1 MASSTNT
8 ATFDMTR
15 TTGTVEARC
24 FSTNE
29 VRTPAAKLTTRCSD
43 VTWSATCPRR
53 ASISCG
59 LTVSTTV
66 WAHSTASGVG
76 GVAATPVLF
85 AQLAGSLRRTGGDHD
100 PVRVSP
106 TRADQPGYQSLAH
119 LAAAEERDPPS
130 HSSSFLDSSPSPYQ
144 VRQEEPHIGR
154 SLGQSPGQV
163 GIPFGAV
170 GDVHAHGVSV
180 LREATLKIAP
190 DPEQHLELEA
200 RPRNTAT
207 FHEPLR
213 PLDQT
218 GIVGGDVHAMAQ
230 VDQPDQAPGERGVHL
245 PPSREGDLRWFQVRP
260 LHQSDDR
267 VRGKGPDVGVG
278 PVQRTLQAQSEPI
291 VADSQVTEDGQG
303 PVDVR
308 AALHVDHHHGTSGRC
323 CGHHSFH
330 L

>member
-59 LTVSTTV
+59 LTVSTTF
-66 WAHSTASGVG
+66 WAHSTASGLDR
-76 GVAATPVLF
+76 VAATPF
-85 AQLAGSLRRTGGDHD
+85 RSASSRARSSRRAETMISSGFR
-100 PVRVSP
+100 PPERISP
-106 TRADQPGYQSLAH
+106 DTRASPIL
-119 LAAAEERDPPS
+119 PPPRNATRLVIPRPY
-130 HSSSFLDSSPSPYQ
+130 LDSSPSPHQ

-267 VRGKGPDVGVG
+267 VRGKGPDVCVG
-278 PVQRTLQAQSEPI
+278 PVQRTLQAQSQPT
-291 VADSQVTEDGQG
+291 VA
-303 PVDVR
+303 
-308 AALHVDHHHGTSGRC
+308 
-323 CGHHSFH
+323 
-330 L
+330 